1 MLSYILTTILARR
14 TRSLVTMLGVA
25 LGVVL
30 VLLTTGL
37 ARGQLAERGRREA
50 NAGAEIII
58 RPAGSSLTAIGTVL
72 SLPSSVA
79 RAAEAVEG
87 VAEVVPVGIATQQ
100 SQSGFGWRAIDG
112 INFDQYARVSGLS
125 IVKGRAFAG
134 PREAIVDEVYARDN
148 KSDIGKT
155 VEFSGMPYTIVGIY
169 APESLSRIKI
179 PLSSMQE
186 YYDAGDNVSMLLV
199 KTTEGAD
206 VETVATRL
214 RQATPEGQILLA
226 RDLPSYYAKGI
237 PALHTFLNVVV
248 GLAVIIS
255 TLVTMLTMYTS
266 VMERTRQ
273 IGILKSLG
281 ASRPF
286 IASLVASEALV
297 IVVVGVV
304 VGFAIAAIAAFGIMS
319 NSNLGIEFELAVFI
333 RTAIMAVGGG
343 ALGAIYPA
351 IRAARM
357 DPVEALAYE

>member
-1 MLSYILTTILARR
+1 MLSYIISTILARR
-14 TRSLVTMLGVA
+14 TRSFVTMLGVA

-50 NAGAEIII
+50 NAGAEIIV
-58 RPAGSSLTAIGTVL
+58 RPAGSGLTAIGTVL
-72 SLPSSVA
+72 SLPPSVA
-79 RAAEAVEG
+79 EAAKVVEG
-87 VAEVVPVGIATQQ
+87 VEQVVPVGVATQQ
-100 SQSGFGWRAIDG
+100 AGGGFGWRSIDG
-112 INFDQYARVSGLS
+112 IDFDSYARISGLS
-125 IVKGRAFAG
+125 IARGRAPAG
-134 PREAIVDEVYARDN
+134 PREAIVDEIFARDN
-148 KSDIGKT
+148 KGDIGKT
-155 VEFSGMPYTIVGIY
+155 VDFGGTQYAIVGVY

-179 PLSSMQE
+179 PLTSMQE
-186 YYDAGDNVSMLLV
+186 YYDAHGNVSMLLIKV
-199 KTTEGAD
+199 AQGAD

-214 RQATPEGQILLA
+214 RQALPEGQILLA
-226 RDLPSYYAKGI
+226 RDLPNYYAKGI

-281 ASRPF
+281 ASRPL

-297 IVVVGVV
+297 ITVVGVV
-304 VGFAIAAIAAFGIMS
+304 AGFAIAAIASYGIV
-319 NSNLGIEFELAVFI
+319 NFAHLGVDFEPTVFV
-333 RTAIMAVGGG
+333 RTALMAVAGG
-343 ALGAIYPA
+343 ALGALYPA
-351 IRAARM
+351 FRAAGM